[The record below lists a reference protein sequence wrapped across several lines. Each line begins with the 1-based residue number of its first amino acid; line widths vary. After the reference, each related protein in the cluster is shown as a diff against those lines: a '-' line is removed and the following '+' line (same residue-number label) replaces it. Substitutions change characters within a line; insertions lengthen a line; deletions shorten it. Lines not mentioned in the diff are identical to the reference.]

1 MDFTQDDILVHGL
14 RKEGQFSY
22 ADEDWETNGSYG
34 ANYSDTDYYYGNSTE
49 DFVPY
54 SSRPETYIVPFV
66 FAIIFVIGVVG
77 NGTLIAIFIK
87 HKAMFS
93 IPNM

>member
-1 MDFTQDDILVHGL
+1 MDFTEDDILVHGI
-14 RKEGQFSY
+14 RNEQQFSY
-22 ADEDWETNGSYG
+22 AYEDWQTNGSYG
-34 ANYSDTDYYYGNSTE
+34 DNYSDSYYYGNGTE

-66 FAIIFVIGVVG
+66 FAVIFVIGVVG